1 MCIRDS
7 TNASRTMR
15 YNIRTLDWD
24 DTLLK
29 ALDIPRCILPR
40 VADSSEVYGLSLIH
54 IYCLHRP
61 GLPPTAGWDICA

>member
-1 MCIRDS
+1 MCIRD
-7 TNASRTMR
+7 R

-40 VADSSEVYGLSLIH
+40 VTDSSEVYGTTDLCLSLIH
-54 IYCLHRP
+54 I
-61 GLPPTAGWDICA
+61 